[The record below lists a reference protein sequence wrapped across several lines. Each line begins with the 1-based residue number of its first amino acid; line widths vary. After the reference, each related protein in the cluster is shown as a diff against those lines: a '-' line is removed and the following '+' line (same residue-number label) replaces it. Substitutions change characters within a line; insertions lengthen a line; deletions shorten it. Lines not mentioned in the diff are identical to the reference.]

1 MNKNYAVPESFI
13 FECRVDTY
21 EQGVI
26 NPKSQIRITH
36 MSTGLMA
43 AELEMAAGSRIRR
56 RDALLKQLYDAVK
69 QSGMLSA

>member
-1 MNKNYAVPESFI
+1 MRENAVPESFI

-36 MSTGLMA
+36 MPSGLTTV
-43 AELEMAAGSRIRR
+43 ELEMTTGSRIRR
-56 RDALLKQLYDAVK
+56 RDALFKHLYDAVK
-69 QSGMLSA
+69 QSGKLSA